1 MCVSVC
7 DGGVCVC
14 AACCVVAVCVC
25 VCVCGGGGSVALC
38 GVMSMPDTVNYC
50 QHFISSVVWHS

>member
-1 MCVSVC
+1 MV
-7 DGGVCVC
+7 VCVC
-14 AACCVVAVCVC
+14 VLRAVWWQCAC